1 MVTTVKNV
9 NGDLLIQMVLIAMEV
24 KLVSEIYR
32 PEMIKINLQQED
44 QTYILI
50 NICTQKQRQQQM
62 RLLSQEEIISFMLF
76 AMIVATLCS

>member
-24 KLVSEIYR
+24 KLLLEIYR
-32 PEMIKINLQQED
+32 PEMIRINLQKED